1 LTGRWSTGLTNNFS
15 LIFAGQPSQELV
27 LKYRGVIGKFFNTT
41 FHLIPSRGFT
51 KMMIFRVP
59 CIRKNGVI
67 APPHV
72 LLRELSYNTPI
83 QGSCIID
90 GPNWSRKVLTDSS
103 LEKSHCSFILIDPTG
118 KKVQQI
124 DRARGLA
131 MFGTP
136 VTVRSATITQ
146 PY

>member
-131 MFGTP
+131 MFGTL